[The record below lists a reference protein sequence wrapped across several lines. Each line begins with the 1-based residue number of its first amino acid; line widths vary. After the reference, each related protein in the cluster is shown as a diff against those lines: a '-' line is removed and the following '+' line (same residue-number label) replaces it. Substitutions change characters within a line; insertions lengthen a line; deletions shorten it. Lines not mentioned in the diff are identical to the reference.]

1 MHRLGSCV
9 LLVSVFFAIASPCYA
24 AVTVVFVHTESYSDA
39 SLYNGYGAKG
49 QEPALRGIR
58 EHLERLGARYL
69 KPGDRLEVEVLDID
83 LAGRFEWWRPYAYD
97 VRILRDITWPRM
109 KLRYV
114 LEKNGRRVACPGEF
128 VSDRVYLMNAAMR
141 SSSDPLRYE
150 KSMLDDWFRA
160 RIARK
165 DECANER

>member
-1 MHRLGSCV
+1 MHRLKSFA
-9 LLVSVFFAIASPCYA
+9 LFVSAFLATASPCLA
-24 AVTVVFVHTESYSDA
+24 AVEVVFLHPEAYSDA

-58 EHLERLGARYL
+58 EHLQRLGERYL
-69 KPGDRLEVEVLDID
+69 KPGDTLKIEVLDID

-114 LEKNGRRVACPGEF
+114 LDENGRRVACPEEF
-128 VSDRVYLMNAAMR
+128 VSDQAYLMNAAMR
-141 SSSDPLRYE
+141 SSMDPLKYE

-165 DECANER
+165 GGCST

>member
-1 MHRLGSCV
+1 MHRLKGFA
-9 LLVSVFFAIASPCYA
+9 LFVSAFLTMASPCFA
-24 AVTVVFVHTESYSDA
+24 AVDVVFSHPETYSDA

-58 EHLERLGARYL
+58 EHLQRLGERYL
-69 KPGDRLEVEVLDID
+69 RPGDKLEIEVLDVD

-114 LEKNGRRVACPGEF
+114 LDGNGRHIVCREEF
-128 VSDRVYLMNAAMR
+128 VSDQVYLMNAAMR
-141 SSSDPLRYE
+141 SSRDPLKYE

-160 RIARK
+160 RIARGGGC
-165 DECANER
+165 EG